1 MIRSGTVSVKAG
13 RFYVSVLVEIP
24 DINIDNNS
32 NEGIGI
38 DPVSYTHLDVYK
50 RQIKKQRRIRAGQ
63 TETCSGIFG
72 SISEIWKN
80 HSVMIILAGAVVL
93 LQCLIVIFYEDTT
106 VRCV

>member
-38 DPVSYTHLDVYK
+38 DLGLK
-50 RQIKKQRRIRAGQ
+50 RFCHCFKWKDIQEHQQIGRIK
-63 TETCSGIFG
+63 ET
-72 SISEIWKN
+72 
-80 HSVMIILAGAVVL
+80 
-93 LQCLIVIFYEDTT
+93 
-106 VRCV
+106 